1 MASYRVVS
9 KVIKD
14 PANRQELHPKPNGR
28 TAHRRGSIP
37 SPPFPLERES
47 GRVGEWGKERV
58 CVCELVVCELGDFQN
73 VHVHRGQPP
82 SNHPSPGLRLRC
94 STGNLTGAALP
105 VL

>member
-28 TAHRRGSIP
+28 TSHHRGSIL
-37 SPPFPLERES
+37 SPPFPLE
-47 GRVGEWGKERV
+47 GGGGLH
-58 CVCELVVCELGDFQN
+58 VCELVVCELGDFQN

-82 SNHPSPGLRLRC
+82 STHLSPGLRLRC
-94 STGNLTGAALP
+94 STGSLTGAALP